1 MMGFCW
7 RRVFLILFMLLVF
20 FVSLFAFRNVSVR
33 QFLFNRS
40 FSSHQVHVTEE
51 ALLERLSVSFPDIIV
66 QLSKLS
72 PRQQKKLIEQVRRDI
87 VAAASASGQSNEQ
100 AQKLGETVAMVL
112 SKAVSRPSIADAY
125 F

>member
-1 MMGFCW
+1 MGFCW
-7 RRVFLILFMLLVF
+7 RRVFLILFMFLVF
-20 FVSLFAFRNVSVR
+20 FVSLFAFRNASVH

-51 ALLERLSVSFPDIIV
+51 VLLERLAVSFPDIIA
-66 QLSKLS
+66 QLSKLN
-72 PRQQKKLIEQVRRDI
+72 PRQQKQLIEQVRREV
-87 VAAASASGQSNEQ
+87 VAAASASGQNNEQ